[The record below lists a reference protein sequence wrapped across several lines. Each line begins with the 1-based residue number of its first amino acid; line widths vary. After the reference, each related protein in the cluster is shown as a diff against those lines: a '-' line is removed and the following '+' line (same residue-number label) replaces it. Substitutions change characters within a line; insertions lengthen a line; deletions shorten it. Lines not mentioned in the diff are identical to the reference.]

1 MLVVR
6 KEGKAHQQYNAFRS
20 AFELLEAV
28 GREPTDSFA
37 EELQEGIPTVQKLQ
51 HQVVSMQQQMACM
64 QQQMVK
70 MQQQN
75 EQQMLKMQ
83 QQNEQQMLKIQHN
96 EQQIDELKTDNEML
110 RAMITSEHW
119 KYVGKIP
126 LSPCEYES
134 QSKLV

>member
-6 KEGKAHQQYNAFRS
+6 KEGKAHAQYNSFRS

-28 GREPTDSFA
+28 GREPHDSFN
-37 EELQEGIPTVQKLQ
+37 ELQEGIPTVQKLQ

-110 RAMITSEHW
+110 RAMITSEH
-119 KYVGKIP
+119 
-126 LSPCEYES
+126 
-134 QSKLV
+134 